1 MRIIAWP
8 GKLFLRLTKISWH
21 EKGAFWYQEPDGVVI
36 PSPVVVGA
44 LASITVFFWGLLIV
58 LTGLLLFGCATGDA
72 AYKKAHRPKPE
83 QIEPII
89 PRPKPYTWPEITRNG
104 VPDFTRHEVARESEV
119 IKIGKKD
126 AKLKM
131 TFPATGFT
139 TYYILVRY
147 NEQVYGIYGATHQ
160 AATAYD
166 LRQGISRS
174 VQGVVI
180 MKESIDGR
188 HIPTKIY
195 IDLGLIKEGQP
206 SGVFA
211 LAKGR
216 GRADLVACF
225 LDHRAGLTSDPRC
238 AQVSLENFE

>member
-1 MRIIAWP
+1 MKVAKRGMLWSFM
-8 GKLFLRLTKISWH
+8 G
-21 EKGAFWYQEPDGVVI
+21 
-36 PSPVVVGA
+36 
-44 LASITVFFWGLLIV
+44 IV
-58 LTGLLLFGCATGDA
+58 LVLLAFFLAGCATGDT
-72 AYKKAHRPKPE
+72 AYKKAHSPKPE

-89 PRPKPYTWPEITRNG
+89 PRPLPYTWPEITRNG
-104 VPDFTRHEVARESEV
+104 VPDFTRHEVAKKSEV

-139 TYYILVRY
+139 TFYIIARY
-147 NEQVYGIYGATHQ
+147 EGQVYGIYGATHQ

-174 VQGVVI
+174 VQGVAV
-180 MKESIDGR
+180 MKESLDGR
-188 HIPTKIY
+188 YIPERIY
-195 IDLGLIKEGQP
+195 IDMGLIKEGQP

-225 LDHRAGLTSDPRC
+225 LDHRANLTSDPRC